1 MRRVVVSSK
10 ENSRM
15 NLDSQYR
22 MMWILWSAFIST
34 IALYSLLSVLLPGH
48 EGTENRLLTILFSA
62 TSALLVVVSFA
73 VKKSFLSRSV
83 EAQQVRLVNTG
94 FILAAAFCE
103 TAALLGLLDLLIAR
117 DRYYFV
123 LIALAFVGLL
133 LHFPRRSYLESASYR
148 QPEPTGLS

>member
-1 MRRVVVSSK
+1 MSSK
-10 ENSRM
+10 QNTRM

-34 IALYSLLSVLLPGH
+34 IVIYFFLSVVLPAH
-48 EGTENRLLTILFSA
+48 EGTANRLLTILFSA

-148 QPEPTGLS
+148 QPGTMGLS